1 MTQKY
6 SHYLASKVYHFAPLD
21 AQKEHFRKLINS
33 QMSKLVLHAFGS
45 EVVEYIFTQC
55 ETDKDRREM
64 IFSLY
69 GNYALVLDEVFP
81 DGHKHGK
88 ENALKVFMQEKP

>member
-1 MTQKY
+1 M
-6 SHYLASKVYHFAPLD
+6 
-21 AQKEHFRKLINS
+21 
-33 QMSKLVLHAFGS
+33 LHAFGS

-55 ETDKDRREM
+55 QSDKDKREM

-88 ENALKVFMQEKP
+88 GNPLKVFMEQKP